1 MRAVVPVCG
10 FHICTVSSSAPEAMS
25 LPSGDHAI
33 ERTAALCPEYGCT
46 SVIVGAGG
54 GVGVFGFDVGVADV
68 CGCRLRPAPDTIKA
82 VAPPPTTTIPAP
94 ISPARTTRRET
105 LFCLPV
111 AAAAGAGETGPE
123 TGSGAGKGAGQP
135 GGGVGEMGG
144 GETGCAGGW
153 AASNILGV
161 GGTTGAGTDCCPAY
175 P

>member
-54 GVGVFGFDVGVADV
+54 GVGVFGFGVGVEAA
-68 CGCRLRPAPDTIKA
+68 CGCRLCAAPSTIKA

-94 ISPARTTRRET
+94 ISPATITRRET
-105 LFCLPV
+105 FPCLPGV
-111 AAAAGAGETGPE
+111 TGADETGPE

-144 GETGCAGGW
+144 GETGVAGGR